1 MRWANAITLLLA
13 TAALTGCPEGTPSD
27 SVAPAGIE
35 EVIER
40 GPLHLKVSTSA
51 ETITTAETLA
61 LRLTATVDDGYT
73 VEFPPYPEE
82 NSNLG
87 RGQAPSDPENEQPQ
101 FTAANIEDLP
111 PVLGENGR
119 VTRTRIYHLEPFLD
133 GTYPIPPLP
142 VAYWK
147 EVEGED
153 QRSSASTSPLTISVA
168 SVLAPSAPP
177 EVQSIVGPK
186 DVLDPFPWVRWGL
199 ILLALILAAAAA
211 WWYKFVRQVPGPPPA
226 PPVPPHLRAL
236 EALDALQREQLVE
249 KGEYKTYYIRVSD
262 ILRHYMEDQFQLRAP
277 ERTTEEFLAE
287 IQHNAVLGLQEQLL
301 LRAFLRHC
309 DLVKFARA
317 EPSSDEIRET
327 FTTCRQFIIDSEA
340 AHRAAQAVATAEP
353 VAGEG

>member
-1 MRWANAITLLLA
+1 MKWTNAIA
-13 TAALTGCPEGTPSD
+13 VAIAAFALTGCSEGGQPESA
-27 SVAPAGIE
+27 APTGIE
-35 EVIER
+35 EIIEQ

-51 ETITTAETLA
+51 ETITTAEALA

-73 VEFPPYPEE
+73 VEFPPYPEGNNAE
-82 NSNLG
+82 AESTE
-87 RGQAPSDPENEQPQ
+87 AEEQPY
-101 FTAANIEDLP
+101 FSVANIEDLP
-111 PVLGENGR
+111 PVLGEDGR

-142 VAYWK
+142 VSYWK

-153 QRSSASTSPLTISVA
+153 QKSTAETKAMEIPVA

-177 EVQSIVGPK
+177 EVQAIVGPR
-186 DVLDPFPWVRWGL
+186 DVSDPFPWLKG
-199 ILLALILAAAAA
+199 LLALTALLLVAAAL
-211 WWYKFVRQVPGPPPA
+211 WWYKFVRKVPGPPPA

-236 EALDALQREQLVE
+236 EALEALQREKLVE

-301 LRAFLRHC
+301 LRSFLRHC

-317 EPSSDEIRET
+317 EPSAEEIRET
-327 FTTCRQFIIDSEA
+327 FSTCRQFIVDSEA
-340 AHRAAQAVATAEP
+340 AHRAALAASVAAE
-353 VAGEG
+353 A

>member
-1 MRWANAITLLLA
+1 MKWTNAIALLLA
-13 TAALTGCPEGTPSD
+13 VVALTGCPEGAPSD
-27 SVAPAGIE
+27 SVAPTGIE
-35 EVIER
+35 EIIEQ

-51 ETITTAETLA
+51 ETITTAETLV

-73 VEFPPYPEE
+73 VEFPPYPEAVNE
-82 NSNLG
+82 D
-87 RGQAPSDPENEQPQ
+87 ATDSDAGTTEDEPPQ
-101 FTAANIEDLP
+101 FTVANIEDLP
-111 PVLGENGR
+111 PVLGEDGR
-119 VTRTRIYHLEPFLD
+119 VTRARIYHLEPFLD

-142 VAYWK
+142 VSYWK

-153 QRSSASTSPLTISVA
+153 QKSTAETKAMEIPVA

-177 EVQSIVGPK
+177 EVQAIVGPR
-186 DVLDPFPWVRWGL
+186 DVSDPFPWLKW
-199 ILLALILAAAAA
+199 LLALTALLVIAAGA

-236 EALDALQREQLVE
+236 EALEALQREKLVE

-301 LRAFLRHC
+301 LRSFLRHC

-317 EPSSDEIRET
+317 EPSAEEIRET
-327 FTTCRQFIIDSEA
+327 FSTCRQFIVDSEA
-340 AHRAAQAVATAEP
+340 AHRAALAASVAAE
-353 VAGEG
+353 A